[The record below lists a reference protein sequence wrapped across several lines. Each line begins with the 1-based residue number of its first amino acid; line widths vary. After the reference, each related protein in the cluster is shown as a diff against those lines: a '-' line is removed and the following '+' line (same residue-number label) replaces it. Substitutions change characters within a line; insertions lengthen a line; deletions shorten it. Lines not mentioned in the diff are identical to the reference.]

1 MGFRSDVYICLK
13 NEDYKELAKR
23 TAELAKNENE
33 EYMDT
38 IGQAD
43 EITVL
48 SDTVVITLAWR
59 KWYDDY
65 KEVALVNNFLD
76 ELRDAD
82 KPFKMVILNEDNTIE
97 VNENYCK
104 GECDHIEVYTGV
116 NII

>member
-43 EITVL
+43 EITEL

-65 KEVALVNNFLD
+65 KEVAIVNSFLD

-82 KPFKMVILNEDNTIE
+82 KPFKMIILNEDNTIE
-97 VNENYCK
+97 VNENYCN
-104 GECDHIEVYTGV
+104 GECDHIEAYTRV

>member
-43 EITVL
+43 EITEL
-48 SDTVVITLAWR
+48 SDTVVITLA
-59 KWYDDY
+59 
-65 KEVALVNNFLD
+65 
-76 ELRDAD
+76 
-82 KPFKMVILNEDNTIE
+82 
-97 VNENYCK
+97 
-104 GECDHIEVYTGV
+104 
-116 NII
+116 

>member
-1 MGFRSDVYICLK
+1 
-13 NEDYKELAKR
+13 
-23 TAELAKNENE
+23 
-33 EYMDT
+33 MDT

-43 EITVL
+43 EIAEL
-48 SDTVVITLAWR
+48 SDTVVIKLTWR
-59 KWYDDY
+59 KWRDDY

-76 ELRDAD
+76 ELRSAD
-82 KPFKMVILNEDNTIE
+82 EPFKMVILNEDNTIE

>member
-13 NEDYKELAKR
+13 NKDYKELANR

-43 EITVL
+43 GITEL

-65 KEVALVNNFLD
+65 KEVAIVNSFLD

-82 KPFKMVILNEDNTIE
+82 KPFKMIILNEDNTIE
-97 VNENYCK
+97 VNENYCN
-104 GECDHIEVYTGV
+104 GE
-116 NII
+116 